1 MKIKRK
7 MRGNFIKKTKI
18 VLLSIEKMK
27 NPDEVPSLS
36 SLSSKHFMRFLACP
50 DFTVVLVVEET
61 VVLVIYIQPLV
72 QCSLWE
78 ARWRIK
84 IPYNTF

>member
-7 MRGNFIKKTKI
+7 MRRNFIKRQRFF
-18 VLLSIEKMK
+18 LLAIEKMK
-27 NPDEVPSLS
+27 NSDEVPSLS

-61 VVLVIYIQPLV
+61 VVLVIYI
-72 QCSLWE
+72 
-78 ARWRIK
+78 
-84 IPYNTF
+84 